1 MNFADHNPGL
11 LHRAKHAPGLLVALG
26 VHALALLAVLTHQ
39 QIAQIKTQK
48 VELVRIIMP
57 EPLPVQQP
65 KPLPVNQHFKAP
77 PLPQLHPPQLPDLTP
92 PVEHNAPA
100 ISQPASIAPPSPL
113 AQAAQPVAPPAPPA
127 PKSASLSPPRF
138 DADYLDN
145 PPPNYPPLSKKARE
159 EGTVL
164 LRVLVDASGHA
175 DRVELKESS
184 GFERLDRA
192 ALNVV
197 QRWRFVPARQGSEQ
211 VSAWVLVPIV
221 FNLRQA

>member
-1 MNFADHNPGL
+1 MNFADDNPSL
-11 LHRAKHAPGLLVALG
+11 LHRAKHAPGLLVAVG
-26 VHALALLAVLTHQ
+26 VHVLVLLAILAHKQYVEPKPH
-39 QIAQIKTQK
+39 A
-48 VELVRIIMP
+48 VELVRIVMP
-57 EPLPVQQP
+57 EPPPVQPP
-65 KPLPVNQHFKAP
+65 KPLPVNQDFKAP
-77 PLPQLHPPQLPDLTP
+77 PMPQLSPPQLPDFTP

-100 ISQPASIAPPSPL
+100 ITQAAPIAAPTQI
-113 AQAAQPVAPPAPPA
+113 AQAPQPPAPVAPPAQ
-127 PKSASLSPPRF
+127 KSSSISPPRF
-138 DADYLDN
+138 DADYLEN
-145 PPPNYPPLSKKARE
+145 PPPNYPPLSKKAKE

-175 DRVELKESS
+175 DKVELKESS

-211 VSAWVLVPIV
+211 VAAWVVVPIV